1 MRRWLWLAIWL
12 MATPAFALEI
22 PLTSGGAL
30 SLGIPIRITTVE
42 GDPVTAQTLATIDL
56 YYACSGQTRTL
67 FNEVG
72 DTLPEIDPTAYP
84 GDYYLVSNDVL
95 TACTPPNVMQVR
107 GTGTDLVISA
117 PLVEVVSSNG
127 STVVVNFDTATGTLA
142 ASQLE
147 TDVINASKVAAD
159 TLGASEVAADFFSEL
174 LLGIG
179 GVYGTL
185 SAGST
190 GTSLISTAF
199 VGTDTTDYVGWI
211 AVANNGASV
220 VQAFNPATDT
230 VTLAATIGTVA
241 TGNNVWLVP
250 GSFWEMLSRLRAGR

>member
-1 MRRWLWLAIWL
+1 MRRWVWLAIWL
-12 MATPAFALEI
+12 LPAQAFALEI

-117 PLVEVVSSNG
+117 PLVEVVFPEITGSVVSSVDCTN
-127 STVVVNFDTATGTLA
+127 SATQFDTSLTESQSNHWTDAFLTFTSGVLSGQTKPVTVYNGTTKCVTVRA
-142 ASQLE
+142 PGFSTTPSA
-147 TDVINASKVAAD
+147 ND
-159 TLGASEVAADFFSEL
+159 TFR
-174 LLGIG
+174 
-179 GVYGTL
+179 
-185 SAGST
+185 
-190 GTSLISTAF
+190 
-199 VGTDTTDYVGWI
+199 
-211 AVANNGASV
+211 
-220 VQAFNPATDT
+220 
-230 VTLAATIGTVA
+230 
-241 TGNNVWLVP
+241 LVNK
-250 GSFWEMLSRLRAGR
+250 